1 MMLRR
6 PSIAAVALVLCTWA
20 SLGWAQPALV
30 NPTEVSPVSVPELAP
45 VAAPDFVWTPPE
57 DVPLAPDQ
65 VALSY
70 LMRHGYVQPFAQNR
84 FLPDEPM
91 TRAQLVTLLYRASQM
106 NTPFVSEFPYFRDVP
121 TGHWGYVAFEGF
133 RMRGILPE
141 AMGQNGWLQPDKPIT
156 RLEAAVLL
164 SRTFSKDW
172 LNLTD
177 AEVAST
183 LKAFSVA
190 PDQSPTWADADL
202 ARVLYAGL
210 LTQVLPPVDH
220 PEQGFT
226 LDLNAPLK
234 RMDGARM
241 VYQRALAEE
250 ADESHP
256 AAKKV
261 TLPSGMTLSITPT
274 SAISAPQL
282 AVGQSVFFT
291 TTQTVAIPFTAIS
304 LGRGSRLGGVVTTL
318 SSDKQEAELTF
329 SQITVPSGE
338 SYALSAR
345 LSLKFV
351 AGKNGV
357 SFRVPGEVFSLST
370 Q

>member
-1 MMLRR
+1 MTASCAQLVFLALAL
-6 PSIAAVALVLCTWA
+6 SAWSALAVANPVPVET
-20 SLGWAQPALV
+20 
-30 NPTEVSPVSVPELAP
+30 PTEALPMT
-45 VAAPDFVWTPPE
+45 APDFDWHAPE
-57 DVPLAPDQ
+57 DVPLKPDQ
-65 VALSY
+65 VTLEY
-70 LMRHGYVQPFAQNR
+70 LMRRGYFQSFAQNR

-106 NTPFVSEFPYFRDVP
+106 NTPFVSEFPYYRDVP
-121 TGHWGYVAFEGF
+121 LNYWGYVALEGF
-133 RMRGILPE
+133 RMREILPE
-141 AMGQNGWLQPDKPIT
+141 AMGKNGWLYPDRPVT
-156 RLEAAVLL
+156 RLEAGVLL
-164 SRTFSKDW
+164 SRTFTPQW
-172 LNLTD
+172 LKLTHD
-177 AEVAST
+177 EELST
-183 LKAFSVA
+183 LKAFSVGEGA
-190 PDQSPTWADADL
+190 CPAWAQADL

-210 LTQVLPPVDH
+210 LTPVSPPMDH
-220 PEQGFT
+220 PEQGFV
-226 LDLNAPLK
+226 LDLNMPLK

-241 VYQRALAEE
+241 VYQRALVED
-250 ADESHP
+250 ADESHT

-261 TLPSGMTLSITPT
+261 ALPSGMTLAITPT

-291 TTQTVAIPFTAIS
+291 TTQMVSIPFTAIS
-304 LGRGSRLGGVVTTL
+304 LGRGSRLGGLVTTL

-338 SYALSAR
+338 SYLLSAR
-345 LSLKFV
+345 LILRFV